1 MLGKLIKYEFKHTS
15 KIMFT
20 TWAILVVATLMGS
33 FALYRLD
40 QGNNSDATFF
50 GIMNGIIL
58 VLYVIALIGIYCV
71 DFIYL
76 CYHYHKTMYSSQGYL
91 THTLPVSPAATF
103 GVKILAF
110 FVWMIAS
117 SVLLAVSVLILL
129 QVGSGGEFFDTVLSF
144 SWPEFAQQV
153 NEIFGMSIPLLIFLF
168 ASSAISGI
176 LWRILWVTASMAIG
190 QLFQSGR
197 MGFSILA
204 GFGIYM
210 VNQIINTLFL
220 VCSGYSTGA
229 FLDGS
234 FRDFMTT
241 IMGGGITISVVML
254 IALYGICIYIN
265 KKKLNLD

>member
-1 MLGKLIKYEFKHTS
+1 MIGKLIKYEFKHTS
-15 KIMFT
+15 KTMFT
-20 TWAILVVATLMGS
+20 TWAVLVVATLMGS
-33 FALYRLD
+33 FALHRLD
-40 QGNNSDATFF
+40 QGNNSEATFSV
-50 GIMNGIIL
+50 IMNGIIL

-103 GVKILAF
+103 SVKILAL
-110 FVWMIAS
+110 FVWMLAS

-129 QVGSGGEFFDTVLSF
+129 QVGSGGEFFDTVFAF

-153 NEIFGMSIPLLIFLF
+153 NEIFGMSVTLLIFLF
-168 ASSAISGI
+168 ITATILGI

-204 GFGIYM
+204 GFCIYM
-210 VNQIINTLFL
+210 VNQIINTIFL

-234 FRDFMTT
+234 FHDFMMTV
-241 IMGGGITISVVML
+241 MGGSIAISTVML
-254 IALYGICIYIN
+254 IALYGVCIYIN